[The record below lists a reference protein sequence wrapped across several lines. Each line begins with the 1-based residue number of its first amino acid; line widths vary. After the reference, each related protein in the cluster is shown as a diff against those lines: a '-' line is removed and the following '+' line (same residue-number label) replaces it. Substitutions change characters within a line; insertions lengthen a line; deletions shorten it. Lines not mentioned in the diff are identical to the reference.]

1 MGEDERE
8 YVVEIARVHLVGS
21 GRAGTVLRARL
32 VDRDVAVTT
41 GREVDPQ
48 AQVVVL
54 CVPDGAIAGLAS
66 AIAPGP
72 WVAHISGATPLGAL
86 QPHRRRFSLHP
97 LVTFDPGHGPEQ
109 LDGAWAAIAS
119 DTTDGREVGER
130 LARMLGLTTFTVDEA
145 DRPLYH
151 AAASMASNYLVA
163 LQRSAARL
171 FALAGA
177 PPEALTPLMQGTLA
191 GGFPLTGPISRGD
204 WDTVATHI
212 AALGQHAPDLLP
224 TYLALADVTARLA
237 GREIPTWLSGES
249 PG

>member
-1 MGEDERE
+1 MGEVERE
-8 YVVEIARVHLVGS
+8 HVVEIARVHLVGS
-21 GRAGTVLRARL
+21 GRAGSVLRARL
-32 VDRDVAVTT
+32 ADRGVAVTT
-41 GREVDPQ
+41 GREVDPT

-54 CVPDGAIAGLAS
+54 CVPDGAIAAVAS

-72 WVAHISGATPLGAL
+72 WLAHISGATPLDVL
-86 QPHRRRFSLHP
+86 EPHRRRFSLHP
-97 LVTFDPGHGPEQ
+97 LVAFDPGQGPEQ
-109 LDGAWAAIAS
+109 LDGAWAAIGS
-119 DTTDGREVGER
+119 DTLDGRAVAER
-130 LARMLGLTTFTVDEA
+130 LAQMLDLTTFTLRET

-151 AAASMASNYLVA
+151 AAASIASNYLVA

-191 GGFPLTGPISRGD
+191 GGFPLTGPIARGD
-204 WDTVATHI
+204 WDTVAAHI

-224 TYLALADVTARLA
+224 MYRGLADVTARLA